1 MRLIEKFAEEVFKN
15 NGSFTIKMSR
25 DNKEDGNKTY
35 HFLQDE
41 VGKARY
47 VYGFSNYWNEDFYAQ
62 LDAKPK
68 IIAIVSDENIYVL
81 DVFFLDIYVYG
92 NDKVTLPNNVFILE
106 EYTAEQ
112 NENISNTI
120 FHEFYNKLG
129 TDENSITDSEKELKE
144 KARSYI
150 FSKSADL
157 PNVELKPLLNVQD
170 IAHILCGF
178 TDFEKEVK
186 ERLNKDKE
194 QWIRKKSTDKK
205 IKSLM
210 ENSETAACY
219 EIEIADGIRSVEA
232 KTVTVE
238 FELNGKV
245 VSAKINPDIIIRK
258 MVQNDY
264 FSGYDFE
271 IAKRGDELIKGLGA
285 STWRSGNN
293 GNELLTCKNISKITY
308 GKKELYVRK

>member
-1 MRLIEKFAEEVFKN
+1 MRLIEKFTEEVFKN
-15 NGSFTIKMSR
+15 KGSFTIKIPH
-25 DNKEDGNKTY
+25 DNKEGYKTY

-47 VYGFSNYWNEDFYAQ
+47 VYGFSDYYHDDFYAQ
-62 LDAKPK
+62 LDVKPK
-68 IIAIVSDENIYVL
+68 IIAIVSDGNIYVL

-92 NDKVTLPNNVFILE
+92 NDKVTLPKNVFILG

-120 FHEFYNKLG
+120 FPEFYNKLK

-144 KARSYI
+144 KARNFI

-186 ERLNKDKE
+186 ERLDRDKE
-194 QWIRKKSTDKK
+194 QWIRKKSTNKK

-219 EIEIADGIRSVEA
+219 EIEIADGIRSVRA

-238 FELNGKV
+238 FELNGKIA
-245 VSAKINPDIIIRK
+245 SAKINPDTIIRK
-258 MVQNDY
+258 MIQDDY

-271 IAKRGDELIKGLGA
+271 IAKRGDELIEKLGA
-285 STWRSGNN
+285 RKWRSINN
-293 GNELLTCKNISKITY
+293 DNELLTCKNIIKITY